1 MLSNIK
7 LFLKEGINEHFL
19 PKHITRQRAK
29 TKPPPLSQK
38 THTSVSHALK

>member
-19 PKHITRQRAK
+19 PKQKLT
-29 TKPPPLSQK
+29 PPFRMRYIPLRIQFPSK
-38 THTSVSHALK
+38 H